1 MNVRNL
7 IMWVIIVLL
16 SVGLFNM
23 FQDPNK
29 MGSEADSLPFSNF
42 LNEVDAGRV
51 VEVKIQ
57 GNNISGV
64 LANGN
69 AFKTYSPNYPDLVD
83 KLSDKGVSIIA
94 SPQED
99 KMPSLLGILL
109 SWFPMLLLIGVWIF
123 FMRQMQGGKGGAM
136 GFGRSKAKL
145 LNEAQGKVTF
155 NDVAGVEE
163 AKEEVEEIVEFLK
176 DPKK

>member
-1 MNVRNL
+1 M
-7 IMWVIIVLL
+7 
-16 SVGLFNM
+16 
-23 FQDPNK
+23 
-29 MGSEADSLPFSNF
+29 
-42 LNEVDAGRV
+42 
-51 VEVKIQ
+51 
-57 GNNISGV
+57 
-64 LANGN
+64 
-69 AFKTYSPNYPDLVD
+69 
-83 KLSDKGVSIIA
+83 A

-99 KMPSLLGILL
+99 KMPSLLGILF

-163 AKEEVEEIVEFLK
+163 AKEEAEEIVEFLK
-176 DPKK
+176 DPKI